1 MQEELQEQQEPVDCD
16 QCNKSRIARFGA
28 QIGFSAVAVGF
39 SCYMLSRDPSS
50 NVYLSL
56 LTMVIGLW
64 SPQPKK

>member
-1 MQEELQEQQEPVDCD
+1 MQEGLHEEVDCD
-16 QCNKSRIARFGA
+16 QCNTARIVKFGA

-56 LTMVIGLW
+56 LTMILGVW
-64 SPQPKK
+64 TPQPKK